1 MTMPD
6 HRVSAQREEDLRLL
20 EDLLCNHDHALSAT
34 ELEAFAGMRDDLLA
48 YASGKGFRELTEPR
62 RSWLQRTLA
71 RVAPQYENLV
81 SRGLVPRGRE
91 VPTPAVLQK
100 LPMKPPRKRTED

>member
-1 MTMPD
+1 
-6 HRVSAQREEDLRLL
+6 VSTQREEDLRLL
-20 EDLLCNHDHALSAT
+20 EDLLCNHDHELSPT

-48 YASGKGFRELTEPR
+48 YGSGGYRELTEPR
-62 RSWLQRTLA
+62 RSWLQKTLA

-91 VPTPAVLQK
+91 VPTPAVLQR
-100 LPMKPPRKRTED
+100 LPMKPPKKRSGDEG

>member
-1 MTMPD
+1 MST
-6 HRVSAQREEDLRLL
+6 QREEDLRLL
-20 EDLLCNHDHALSAT
+20 EDLLGNHDHELSPT

-48 YASGKGFRELTEPR
+48 YGSGNGYRDLTEPR

-71 RVAPQYENLV
+71 RIAPQYENLV

-91 VPTPAVLQK
+91 VPTPAVLQN
-100 LPMKPPRKRTED
+100 LPKSPPGKPRKLSSDE

>member
-1 MTMPD
+1 
-6 HRVSAQREEDLRLL
+6 VSTQREEDLRLL
-20 EDLLCNHDHALSAT
+20 EDLLCNHDHELSPT
-34 ELEAFAGMRDDLLA
+34 ELEAFADMRDDLLA
-48 YASGKGFRELTEPR
+48 YGTGEGYRELTVPR
-62 RSWLQRTLA
+62 RSWLQKTLA

-100 LPMKPPRKRTED
+100 LPMKPPAKKRPSDGGDTG